1 MSRAELDRA
10 GSGRRSGETR
20 MHWIIGLAALAA
32 LSTATPAWAQAERK
46 CDISA
51 YTIDEDP
58 KGINIR
64 ATPSNQGKVVGVIRT
79 GKDADIGVS
88 IAAESNGWFRL
99 RSYET
104 YATGKTTRVNGWVHG
119 TRLGSGLMIM
129 QGGKASERLREEP
142 SDQSKTLLLLTWDP
156 GENAELQRLTAEL
169 PMGKSEVI
177 DFAKIKNAATA
188 VPLACQN
195 GWVKIRVH
203 KYEGWVPQGRLCGN
217 PVTTCN

>member
-1 MSRAELDRA
+1 MSRAQSGGA

-20 MHWIIGLAALAA
+20 MQRIIGLAALAA
-32 LSTATPAWAQAERK
+32 LSMATPAWGQAERK

-64 ATPSNQGKVVGVIRT
+64 ATPSNQGKVVGLIRT

-99 RSYET
+99 TSYET
-104 YATGKTTRVNGWVHG
+104 YATGKTTKVNGWVHG

-156 GENAELQRLTAEL
+156 GENATLQHLTAEL

-195 GWVKIRVH
+195 GWVKIRVY